1 MTRAF
6 PHDERIS
13 RQRLVNG
20 AETAIKDGGISG
32 ESITTQLSQLI
43 SVCQNAACAEEI
55 ENYIRYQIGR
65 KKLERAFGEKVMEQA
80 KKAIPA
86 GGSPNPAAQVE
97 AWARFATYLKREYVY
112 RKAIEKDGAATD
124 REAERPREGQRGH
137 DNARNQQA
145 DRGRRR

>member
-6 PHDERIS
+6 APDERIS

-20 AETAIKDGGISG
+20 AETAIKEGGISG
-32 ESITTQLSQLI
+32 DPITTQLSQLI
-43 SVCQNAACAEEI
+43 SVCQNAACAEEV

-65 KKLERAFGEKVMEQA
+65 KKLERAFGDKVMEQA
-80 KKAIPA
+80 KKAIHA
-86 GGSPNPAAQVE
+86 GGPLNPAAQVE

-112 RKAIEKDGAATD
+112 RKAIEKDGAAPD